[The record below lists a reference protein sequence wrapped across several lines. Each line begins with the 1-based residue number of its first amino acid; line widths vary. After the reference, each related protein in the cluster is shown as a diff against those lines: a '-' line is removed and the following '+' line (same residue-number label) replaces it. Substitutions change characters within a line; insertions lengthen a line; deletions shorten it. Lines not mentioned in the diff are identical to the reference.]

1 MIDSVPT
8 LSSQKNHRAAALSI
22 LMCALILSISA
33 CGGGSGT
40 TATTPVAVTPPPVA
54 PPTAILPVVDISAV
68 AASDPGSVLPTNW
81 QKGAFMEIYVRG
93 YKDSNGDG
101 KGDLKGVIQSLDYLK
116 DLGIKGIW
124 LMPITRSQ
132 DKDHGYAV
140 SDYRDVETDY
150 GNLADFDELIKQAH
164 ARGIGVIVDYV
175 MNHSSAENPLF
186 VNSKASAS
194 NAYRAWYV
202 WQAVAPTGWNIY
214 GTNPWKTVT
223 SGSYF
228 AGFWDQM
235 PDFNLTNQAVIDYH
249 KDNLRFWLNRGADG
263 FRFDAVGNL
272 VENGASAWEN
282 QPQNYIIMGQI
293 NALVASYSKR
303 YMVCEAPADPAGFNA
318 ATACG
323 SAFAFNL
330 AGNISKAAKND
341 TSAIHAVS
349 EYFKTASSTFAT
361 MTSNHDLFAGERLW
375 NQVNGDQAQYKLAAV
390 TYLLQPGTPFIY
402 YGEEIGMA
410 AAANLYD
417 DGKLRTPMSWTADVS
432 TAGFTTGTPF
442 RAVSAN
448 VSLQNVASQLND
460 PSSLL
465 SFYKAMIKLR
475 NTLPSIAQGSYD
487 AAFVSGSVMGY
498 QRSLGNEKTLIL
510 INYGTSDTNVGVA
523 NLPNSAMLANAYPAD
538 GATATA
544 DGSGVAQVKVAAQS
558 VRVLTVK

>member
-1 MIDSVPT
+1 MTSHTQPRSAPAAKNS
-8 LSSQKNHRAAALSI
+8 LSLS
-22 LMCALILSISA
+22 MVACALILSLSA
-33 CGGGSGT
+33 CGGGGGA
-40 TATTPVAVTPPPVA
+40 TAPTPPPVLPPPVA
-54 PPTAILPVVDISAV
+54 PPTAILPVVDISTV
-68 AASDPGSVLPTNW
+68 AALDPGSVLPANW

-116 DLGIKGIW
+116 DLGIKGLW

-175 MNHSSAENPLF
+175 MNHSSAQNPLF
-186 VNSKASAS
+186 VNSAASAT
-194 NAYRAWYV
+194 NAYRSWYV
-202 WQAVAPTGWNIY
+202 WQAVAPTGWSIY
-214 GTNPWKTVT
+214 GSNPWKTLT

-235 PDFNLTNQAVIDYH
+235 PDFNLSNQAVLDYH

-282 QPQNYIIMGQI
+282 QPQNYTIMGQI
-293 NALVASYSKR
+293 NTLVAGYSKR

-318 ATACG
+318 PTACG

-341 TSAIHAVS
+341 ATAIRAVN
-349 EYFKTASSTFAT
+349 EYFKTAASSFAT

-375 NQVNGDQAQYKLAAV
+375 NQVNGDQAQYKLAAA

-410 AAANLYD
+410 AAGNLSGD
-417 DGKLRTPMSWTADVS
+417 AKIRTPMSWTADVN
-432 TAGFTTGTPF
+432 TAGFTTATPF
-442 RAVSAN
+442 REVSSN
-448 VSLQNVASQLND
+448 VSTQNVASQLAD
-460 PSSLL
+460 PNSLL
-465 SFYKAMIKLR
+465 SFYKSMIKLR
-475 NTLPSIAQGSYD
+475 NTFPSIAQGSYD
-487 AAFVSGSVMGY
+487 AAFVSGSIMAY
-498 QRSLGNEKTLIL
+498 QRTLGNEKTLIV
-510 INYGTSDTNVGVA
+510 INYGTGAANVSVA
-523 NLPNSAMLANAYPAD
+523 ALPNNATLTNAFPND
-538 GATATA
+538 GAIVVA
-544 DGSGVAQVKVAAQS
+544 DGSGVAQINMAAQS
-558 VRVLTVK
+558 VRVITVK

>member
-1 MIDSVPT
+1 MTNHTQTCSSHAVKNTLLFSMMMCVLLLSV
-8 LSSQKNHRAAALSI
+8 
-22 LMCALILSISA
+22 SA
-33 CGGGSGT
+33 CGGGSGA
-40 TATTPVAVTPPPVA
+40 TATTPTAVIPPPVA

-68 AASDPGSVLPTNW
+68 AASDPGSALPANW
-81 QKGAFMEIYVRG
+81 HKGAFMEIYVRG

-101 KGDLKGVIQSLDYLK
+101 KGDLKGLIQSLDYLQ
-116 DLGIKGIW
+116 DLGIKGLW

-150 GNLADFDELIKQAH
+150 GTLADFDELIKQAH

-175 MNHSSAENPLF
+175 MNHSSAQNPLF
-186 VNSKASAS
+186 VNSASSAS
-194 NAYRAWYV
+194 NAYRSWYV
-202 WQAVAPTGWNIY
+202 WQAVAPTGWSIY
-214 GTNPWKTVT
+214 GTNPWKTVA

-235 PDFNLTNQAVIDYH
+235 PDFNLSNQAVIDYH

-282 QPQNYIIMGQI
+282 QPQNYTIMGQI
-293 NALVASYSKR
+293 NALVTSYSKR

-318 ATACG
+318 PTACG

-341 TSAIHAVS
+341 ATAIRAVN
-349 EYFKTASSTFAT
+349 EYFKTASSSFAT

-375 NQVNGDQAQYKLAAV
+375 NQVNGDQAQYKLAAA

-410 AAANLYD
+410 AAANLFD
-417 DGKLRTPMSWTADVS
+417 DGKLRTPMSWTADVN

-448 VSLQNVASQLND
+448 ASTQNVASQLAD
-460 PSSLL
+460 PNSLL
-465 SFYKAMIKLR
+465 SFYKNMIKLR
-475 NTLPSIAQGSYD
+475 NTFPSIAQGSYD
-487 AAFVSGSVMGY
+487 AAFVSGSSMSY
-498 QRSLGNEKTLIL
+498 QRTLGNEKTLIV
-510 INYGTSDTNVGVA
+510 INYGKVAANVSVA
-523 NLPNSAMLANAYPAD
+523 NLPNNAMLSNAYPSD
-538 GATATA
+538 GATTTA
-544 DGSGVAQVKVAAQS
+544 NSNGVAQITMPAQS
-558 VRVLTVK
+558 VRVIIVK